1 MKDRVVFPQPTIRIL
16 NDGPGSELVPLISL
30 CCAALRTTGSLCTT
44 SRCAMASVLIRVHT
58 RRSAFDTGQDHK
70 KSPHTCVLKQVCRE
84 CARIDTNV
92 RHSVFGDCSLVGRV
106 SRMRSTVHLA
116 PLHSPNNECYLTEQ
130 THHSLQPHLL
140 MLFRRGKQAGWQ
152 AGTQLGRQAGKPVS
166 RAVDA
171 GQGTRSV
178 QVLNQQPD
186 TNTFTVK
193 TKPDTQTHR
202 HTDTQTHRHTDTQTH
217 RRHRTRSSSL
227 ITDNRLLEYRLPT
240 TTTITSNRQ
249 LSYPCTRALPS
260 AVPCLTLGPTDQWT
274 NRRRTGTND
283 GRTTDGRTD
292 CQTPQSVCFLHSV
305 CSPCFGA
312 PRQPIRRS
320 ALSREVGASV
330 RRLRSSGSE

>member
-16 NDGPGSELVPLISL
+16 NDGPGSELVPQISL

-70 KSPHTCVLKQVCRE
+70 KSLHTCVLKQVYRE

-202 HTDTQTHRHTDTQTH
+202 HTDTQTHR
-217 RRHRTRSSSL
+217 RHRTRSSSL

-260 AVPCLTLGPTDQWT
+260 AVPCLTRGPTDQWT
-274 NRRRTGTND
+274 NGRRTGTD
-283 GRTTDGRTD
+283 DGRTD
-292 CQTPQSVCFLHSV
+292 GLTPQSVCFLHSV
-305 CSPCFGA
+305 CSPCLVHPANQSAA
-312 PRQPIRRS
+312 PRFR
-320 ALSREVGASV
+320 AKSV
-330 RRLRSSGSE
+330 RRRRSSGE